1 MYTSVA
7 PSRSNQEQV
16 NQHRTEC
23 IRSYRYFLSL
33 VSLPTLV
40 LLVQVRYFCTMGTM
54 GSISITLVGRKPR
67 PCQSLSPT
75 MIENCGCCSLANQ
88 ASQPTLRQGSNYSE
102 DKGL

>member
-54 GSISITLVGRKPR
+54 GSIGTTLVVRKPR
-67 PCQSLSPT
+67 PCQSLNDPDHMLGS
-75 MIENCGCCSLANQ
+75 NS
-88 ASQPTLRQGSNYSE
+88 SQPQYNLNIETDLQLGSNTSQS
-102 DKGL
+102 